1 MLIWVEKV
9 SHYEIYFFF
18 RYKGWIKTLLIK
30 ILKLKNVNSTAIK
43 IEFLLED
50 MNIENI
56 AMLYKINTIQYFYK
70 IFS

>member
-9 SHYEIYFFF
+9 SHYEIYIFF

-50 MNIENI
+50 MNIDNI

>member
-1 MLIWVEKV
+1 MSGKSESLWNI
-9 SHYEIYFFF
+9 FFF

-50 MNIENI
+50 MNIDNI